1 MRFNGNEL
9 RLALK
14 SVKPALSKDDAK
26 TILTGI
32 SFKLKDGICEIAACD
47 GYRIHVKRLT
57 YIQEPEIEDVS
68 EFVIPFF
75 DVPSGCNIV
84 DITISKTEEMCS
96 VVFDNG
102 SSLIL
107 RTFREPYI
115 SYEKSVPKT
124 EPVFSL
130 VFNPKNLKDALI
142 NLKGPVNMD
151 FYGDRSP
158 CIIRTVLEGKDK
170 AALDES
176 YNLVLPCYIKTL
188 RR

>member
-9 RLALK
+9 KSALK
-14 SVKPALSKDDAK
+14 SVKPALAKDDSK
-26 TILTGI
+26 LILTGI
-32 SFKLKDGICEIAACD
+32 SFKPKDGICEIAACD
-47 GYRIHVKRLT
+47 GLRIHVKRLT
-57 YIQEPEIEDVS
+57 YIKESESEYTS

-75 DVPSGCNIV
+75 DIPSGCNTV
-84 DITISKTEEMCS
+84 GITINETGKMCF

-107 RTFREPYI
+107 RTFKEPYI

-124 EPVFSL
+124 EPVFSI
-130 VFNPKNLKDALI
+130 VFDPKILKDALS

-151 FYGDRSP
+151 FYGDKSP
-158 CIIRTVLEGKDK
+158 CIIRTVLEGYNK
-170 AALDES
+170 ATLDES